1 MFLSGCWHS
10 CNLLKLAIDKLKDWH
25 WTRLH
30 GRSCLHVESGTHNTD
45 EAPHSSMRLLSCRSQ
60 QSYKAHAYAQQA
72 HYSCLVMHRGVVAMR
87 SESPQLK
94 QFIGREML
102 RGAFAA
108 VASAGPNQQAE
119 LLHLARD
126 ILAMESPFPAA
137 PREVSPL
144 CVRTCNH
151 RVMRCVWTSHWLA
164 TSYAVLAP
172 CMAFLSSRNDL

>member
-1 MFLSGCWHS
+1 
-10 CNLLKLAIDKLKDWH
+10 
-25 WTRLH
+25 
-30 GRSCLHVESGTHNTD
+30 
-45 EAPHSSMRLLSCRSQ
+45 
-60 QSYKAHAYAQQA
+60 
-72 HYSCLVMHRGVVAMR
+72 MHRGMVAMH

-126 ILAMESPFPAA
+126 ILAMEHPFSAA

-144 CVRTCNH
+144 LVCACHT
-151 RVMRCVWTSHWLA
+151 T
-164 TSYAVLAP
+164 
-172 CMAFLSSRNDL
+172 